1 MVSKTI
7 PVQPFD
13 LVVFGATGD
22 LAKRKIIP
30 ALFRRFIAGQIPDVS
45 RILGISRQELSSK
58 EYNVMVMD
66 FIKEFVP
73 VNVYDQNDVVKFC
86 KMITFLSV
94 DLKSD
99 KGWKEL
105 EKFFAYNSNQIRT
118 FYLSISPSLI
128 DSCTK
133 KLNDYALITANTRV
147 VVEKPLG
154 TDLPSAKMLNDTL
167 RRVFNEKQIFRIDHY
182 LGKETVQNLMALRF
196 ANVLLE
202 PLWNNNYIDHVQ
214 ITVSETGDVNGR
226 GEYYE
231 DVGAMR
237 DMVQNHLMQLLCLIA
252 MEPPAHFDADDI
264 RNEKLKVIRAIQP
277 VDVKDTV
284 RGQYVDG
291 DNSFKSHVNNI
302 NSKTESFVALKA
314 HISNWRW
321 AGVPFYLRT
330 GKGMSKKV
338 SEIVIE
344 FKPLAHSIFPDLGEN
359 YQNKLVIRLQ
369 PEEGMTLHIGVKEP
383 GPGGMRLI
391 NAPLDMT
398 FAQLSGQVEAIEA
411 YERLIMDTCRGDQ
424 TLFMR
429 GDELEAAWSWI
440 DNIMS
445 DWNKSNNVPIDYN
458 IGTNGPAEAAA
469 LLTRDGRSWQ

>member
-58 EYNVMVMD
+58 EYNVMVVD

-73 VNVYDQNDVVKFC
+73 ANVYDQNDVVKFC

-105 EKFFAYNSNQIRT
+105 EKFFASNSNQIRT

-128 DSCTK
+128 DSCSK

-214 ITVSETGDVNGR
+214 ITVAETGDVNGR